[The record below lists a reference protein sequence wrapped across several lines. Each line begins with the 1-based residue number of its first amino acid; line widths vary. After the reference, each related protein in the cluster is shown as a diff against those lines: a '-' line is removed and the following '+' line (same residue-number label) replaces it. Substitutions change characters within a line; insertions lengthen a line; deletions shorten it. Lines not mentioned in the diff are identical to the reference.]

1 MEEHRA
7 TPILTRTHAHTPH
20 THIHTQQWP
29 VCVGPTWALLASAQ
43 AQAQHPGG
51 ADTAAP
57 ASTGAGWLQ
66 CKAGQGPPSRN
77 SQAAGKACS
86 LLLTCVLGARPAP
99 PPADCTWGR
108 RTTSND
114 FKLPETHLDSDL
126 GSWDFTGG
134 SQDPHRSG
142 GLQQARKTPP
152 TGKQHLATAL
162 PAPQPSEGAGNVQP
176 VHTAHSTRLHS
187 HVLPQPP
194 QQGKSPQGLLQRGS
208 NCGKSCTTRAP
219 GPGAGPSRP
228 SWLGDRPRKDAGG
241 PLAPGQTRHT
251 PASLPACPSHTTG
264 VPGPLCCP
272 GAAEAWLAPVSV
284 PVQAWVAAPQ
294 AGTRFLPFFPDK
306 AGQQVV
312 CHSGGS
318 SWRHP
323 PQPETLS
330 PPLCREEGGGGRPEL
345 SAGPTLAGGS
355 RPGASLSFS
364 LPHGARVPL
373 WTLVGPEPAWA
384 GPSAAT

>member
-1 MEEHRA
+1 M
-7 TPILTRTHAHTPH
+7 
-20 THIHTQQWP
+20 
-29 VCVGPTWALLASAQ
+29 
-43 AQAQHPGG
+43 
-51 ADTAAP
+51 
-57 ASTGAGWLQ
+57 
-66 CKAGQGPPSRN
+66 
-77 SQAAGKACS
+77 
-86 LLLTCVLGARPAP
+86 
-99 PPADCTWGR
+99 
-108 RTTSND
+108 
-114 FKLPETHLDSDL
+114 
-126 GSWDFTGG
+126 
-134 SQDPHRSG
+134 
-142 GLQQARKTPP
+142 
-152 TGKQHLATAL
+152 